1 MIFMKYYLILD
12 LGGTK
17 TTGAVFTE
25 TGKPVNDYFFVA
37 KSQTYHG
44 EDAVYNNTLMV
55 AQTVLKNTNVKRED
69 LIGVGVAAPGP
80 LDYKT
85 GVILDVPMMGWH
97 NFPLGQKLSDEF
109 GVPVCL
115 DNDGNLG
122 ALAEQRMGVA
132 KGEQNILYLT
142 VSTGC
147 GGGIII
153 NGELYRGHTG
163 CAGEFGHMTVNYHG
177 LSCGCGGSGC
187 FEKYASG
194 TALNTR
200 MKRDMEKGVQCQ
212 MFEDI
217 NYDLDAINGMALAAA
232 AEKGDHYA
240 IELLHQEG
248 FYLGVGLANCLNL
261 FDPDVIVLGG
271 GVTKSKKWFHQAM
284 MREITRHACLP
295 VTEDRIRYSVLNDK
309 VVVYGAYCMIKEYVE
324 KMKH

>member
-25 TGKPVNDYFFVA
+25 NGKPLNNYFFVA

-44 EDAVYNNTLMV
+44 EDAVYDNTLMV
-55 AQTVLKNTNVKRED
+55 AKTVLENTGVKKED

-187 FEKYASG
+187 LEKYASG

-200 MKRDMEKGVQCQ
+200 MKRDMKKGVECQ
-212 MFEDI
+212 MFHDI
-217 NYDLDAINGMALAAA
+217 NYDLNEINGMALAAA
-232 AEKGDHYA
+232 AEKGDLYA
-240 IELLHQEG
+240 IELLQQEG
-248 FYLGVGLANCLNL
+248 FYLGIGLANCFNL

-271 GVTKSKKWFHQAM
+271 GVTKSKKWFHPAM
-284 MREITRHACLP
+284 MREITRHTCLP
-295 VTEDRIRYSVLNDK
+295 VTDDRVRYSVLNDK
-309 VVVYGAYCMIKEYVE
+309 VVVYGAYCMIKEHVE
-324 KMKH
+324 KQ